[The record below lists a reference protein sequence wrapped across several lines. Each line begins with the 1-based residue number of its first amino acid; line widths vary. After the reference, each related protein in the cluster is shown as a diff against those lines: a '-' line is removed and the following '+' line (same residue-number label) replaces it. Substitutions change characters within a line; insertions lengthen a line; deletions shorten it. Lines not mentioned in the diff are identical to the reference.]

1 MTGLL
6 TAIVKMMVTLKQ
18 ILIDVAQMMSGP
30 ITDLINAVVALM
42 YDIENLLEKVL
53 LLLNA

>member
-1 MTGLL
+1 
-6 TAIVKMMVTLKQ
+6 MMVTLKQ

-53 LLLNA
+53 LLLNAED